1 MEKHEIKE
9 VLNALKIFS
18 TEMNGRFDSLENR
31 MEKLENRVD
40 QLENT
45 MNERF
50 DRLEK
55 KMDGLRVEL
64 TETQETVDYLSSKNL
79 QHEKKIRKLTI
90 KET

>member
-1 MEKHEIKE
+1 MEKHELQE

-18 TEMNGRFDSLENR
+18 TEMNGRFDSLENRMGSFETR

-55 KMDGLRVEL
+55 K
-64 TETQETVDYLSSKNL
+64 K
-79 QHEKKIRKLTI
+79 
-90 KET
+90 